1 MQAQKRAGI
10 RRACLYSATPPQ
22 RAGRRSGD
30 PPSAD
35 GEPCTGSVRDRCGR
49 EIHIAAEQLA
59 GEPLLWTSVKAAL
72 AAGASGR
79 RPRFQRMR
87 YAVSCASRWGG
98 LAHRRGL
105 RRGLF
110 AGRFASSVE
119 RPAGSP
125 NWPQS
130 AVSGRSP
137 FRGQNGSGPAALW
150 QVSSQSSASC
160 WGSGRRLNR
169 SHAPNGVGCS
179 DLALHSVPAQSP
191 QTTNAQLRARRGA

>member
-137 FRGQNGSGPAALW
+137 FRGQNGSGPAFGPGPKSANHQRAVAREARSLRRWSLTAGPAL
-150 QVSSQSSASC
+150 A
-160 WGSGRRLNR
+160 GSTG
-169 SHAPNGVGCS
+169 
-179 DLALHSVPAQSP
+179 
-191 QTTNAQLRARRGA
+191 